1 MCQFASFVVTKDN
14 VFWCASNSHEDI
26 ISAHKLEALDG
37 LRCDLVRIEIV
48 PNPDAR
54 NNLSTWHYS
63 VDQDRLPKWTFAGD
77 PELERRAREALERRA
92 AEEHWF
98 AEVISSQAVVGYSG
112 TATAGNRGT
121 ATAGEYGTAT
131 AGDCGTATAGY
142 SGTATA
148 GDCGTA
154 TAGNR
159 GTATAGYS
167 GTATAG
173 NRGTA
178 TAGECGTAT
187 AGDGGILNLRWW
199 DGDRY
204 RIATFYVGE
213 GGIEPNV
220 KYGVDGR
227 GKAVRR

>member
-1 MCQFASFVVTKDN
+1 MFGLKERNVSMCQFASFVVTKDN

-98 AEVISSQAVVGYSG
+98 AEVISSQAVDGYSG
-112 TATAGNRGT
+112 TATAG
-121 ATAGEYGTAT
+121 EY
-131 AGDCGTATAGY
+131 GTATAGY

-148 GDCGTA
+148 GDC
-154 TAGNR
+154 
-159 GTATAGYS
+159 

>member
-1 MCQFASFVVTKDN
+1 MFGLKERNVSMCQFASFVVTKDN

-112 TATAGNRGT
+112 TATAG
-121 ATAGEYGTAT
+121 
-131 AGDCGTATAGY
+131 
-142 SGTATA
+142 
-148 GDCGTA
+148 
-154 TAGNR
+154 
-159 GTATAGYS
+159 
-167 GTATAG
+167 
-173 NRGTA
+173 
-178 TAGECGTAT
+178 ECGTAT

>member
-112 TATAGNRGT
+112 TATAG
-121 ATAGEYGTAT
+121 EY
-131 AGDCGTATAGY
+131 
-142 SGTATA
+142 
-148 GDCGTA
+148 
-154 TAGNR
+154 

-173 NRGTA
+173 NR
-178 TAGECGTAT
+178 GTAT

>member
-1 MCQFASFVVTKDN
+1 MVAKKSSKVLVLRTCAADMTAYGGFVWPRRGVVKAPDWSPEPVCGKGLHGLLHGEGDGN
-14 VFWCASNSHEDI
+14 LLSWEPNAKWLVIEVDEKRVVDLGSKVKFPSGKVVFC
-26 ISAHKLEALDG
+26 G
-37 LRCDLVRIEIV
+37 
-48 PNPDAR
+48 
-54 NNLSTWHYS
+54 
-63 VDQDRLPKWTFAGD
+63 DRLGATGYIAEHD
-77 PELERRAREALERRA
+77 PG
-92 AEEHWF
+92 H
-98 AEVISSQAVVGYSG
+98 AVV
-112 TATAGNRGT
+112 
-121 ATAGEYGTAT
+121 
-131 AGDCGTATAGY
+131 C
-142 SGTATA
+142 
-148 GDCGTA
+148 
-154 TAGNR
+154 
-159 GTATAGYS
+159 